1 MSKTAIV
8 TGGGRGIGLAVSKR
22 LMEDGMNIVATGL
35 GEMAVEAIQ
44 EVEEYTKKYDV
55 EYLYIQ
61 GNVTDKEDCAKVAE
75 ETLAKFESIDVLVNN
90 AGITND
96 MLLMKMKEE
105 DFVKVLEVNLVGTFN
120 MIKACQKPMQ
130 KARKGAIINMGSV
143 IGEIGNVGQANYAA
157 SKAGLMGLSKSVAK
171 EMAARNITCNVV
183 APGYIDTDMTKILSD
198 DVKNKILENVPLK
211 RMGTVEDVANLVA
224 FLASEQASYIT
235 GQTVNVCG
243 GMVM

>member
-75 ETLAKFESIDVLVNN
+75 ETLAKFGSIDVLVNN